1 MADQTPRDE
10 AQALYEQMTVV
21 DLQADLG
28 ERNLTKTG
36 TKPELVA
43 RLLDADFP
51 QAPAADPA
59 SPKPGSF
66 YSQTSDEDLK
76 KELTERGLST
86 DGDKPDLVERL
97 LANDA
102 EEKAAKGV
110 LSINEARAELDLAPI
125 EPPAD
130 EPAVE
135 DGDLC
140 GNCWPAGWPTPDTA
154 AASCEHGV
162 WDR

>member
-1 MADQTPRDE
+1 MADQTPREE

-51 QAPAADPA
+51 
-59 SPKPGSF
+59 
-66 YSQTSDEDLK
+66 L
-76 KELTERGLST
+76 
-86 DGDKPDLVERL
+86 DGDT
-97 LANDA
+97 
-102 EEKAAKGV
+102 
-110 LSINEARAELDLAPI
+110 
-125 EPPAD
+125 PPAD
-130 EPAVE
+130 PPAE
-135 DGDLC
+135 DGELC
-140 GNCWPAGWPTPDTA
+140 GNCWPDGWPTPDTHN
-154 AASCEHGV
+154 ASCEHGV